1 MELENHQRPIPG
13 FRGDTATNVTKPATL
28 ETGAEIKVPLFINPA
43 TRSRSTPAP
52 ASIWSA
58 ARRKRPNARE
68 QAHSEPRRRKSSCAV
83 GARCFLRSGKQC
95 AVAEGVRRDS

>member
-1 MELENHQRPIPG
+1 MPTRREARTSVLPEGQNLGAGGIQ
-13 FRGDTATNVTKPATL
+13 FRRAN
-28 ETGAEIKVPLFINPA
+28 EIKGFPRKVCFA
-43 TRSRSTPAP
+43 WDSPAP
-52 ASIWSA
+52 ASTWSA